1 MNMTV
6 QFREK
11 ALMAYETMPSSQ
23 KNKVS
28 KVIKK
33 LDVDKSQR
41 LNSDKLE
48 DTDTWVVKVDPTV
61 RLLFKKTDQGFLI
74 IDIIDRKTVPTIVYT
89 EGRTA
94 RDVILMSY
102 TKQE

>member
-1 MNMTV
+1 MTV

-74 IDIIDRKTVPTIVYT
+74 IDIIDRKKEDY
-89 EGRTA
+89 
-94 RDVILMSY
+94 
-102 TKQE
+102 

>member
-1 MNMTV
+1 MTV

-74 IDIIDRKTVPTIVYT
+74 IDIIDRKKEDY
-89 EGRTA
+89 
-94 RDVILMSY
+94 S
-102 TKQE
+102 